1 LVSGAEKE
9 TSMAADELPD
19 LDELSIE
26 LVRLERR
33 ETELARQLERVEE
46 RVGQFPSSFGMRE
59 VRRLK
64 LEQEA
69 MHARI
74 DELDAVLLPLRRV
87 RER

>member
-1 LVSGAEKE
+1 
-9 TSMAADELPD
+9 MAADELPD

-33 ETELARQLERVEE
+33 QPELARQLERAEE
-46 RVGQFPSSFGMRE
+46 RAGQFPSSFGMRE
-59 VRRLK
+59 VRRLR

-69 MHARI
+69 MVQRI
-74 DELDAVLLPLRRV
+74 DELDALLLPLRRV

>member
-1 LVSGAEKE
+1 
-9 TSMAADELPD
+9 MAADKLPD

-33 ETELARQLERVEE
+33 EAELERQLERVEE

-64 LEQEA
+64 LEREA
-69 MHARI
+69 MLARM
-74 DELDAVLLPLRRV
+74 DELGALLLPLRRV
-87 RER
+87 RG